1 MEGEEF
7 TLFDYFVEENKNAF
21 RVEVK
26 FILDRLETI
35 GQMYGA
41 RENYF
46 KLHEGR
52 SGDGV
57 SALYDLPGK
66 ELRLFCILYGTE
78 VVILG
83 GGGPKTPGVIVA
95 WQDDPKLKKEAE
107 IMIRVSAQVT
117 QRIRSREILIAGNQ
131 LMGNLIFMEE

>member
-1 MEGEEF
+1 MNYEIVPLDEFSGTKATIYSPLMEGEEF
-7 TLFDYFVEENKNAF
+7 TLFDYFVEENQNAF

-26 FILDRLETI
+26 FILDRLETM

-41 RENYF
+41 REDYF

-66 ELRLFCILYGTE
+66 ELRLFCIRYGRD
-78 VVILG
+78 ISKSCG
-83 GGGPKTPGVIVA
+83 
-95 WQDDPKLKKEAE
+95 
-107 IMIRVSAQVT
+107 
-117 QRIRSREILIAGNQ
+117 
-131 LMGNLIFMEE
+131 